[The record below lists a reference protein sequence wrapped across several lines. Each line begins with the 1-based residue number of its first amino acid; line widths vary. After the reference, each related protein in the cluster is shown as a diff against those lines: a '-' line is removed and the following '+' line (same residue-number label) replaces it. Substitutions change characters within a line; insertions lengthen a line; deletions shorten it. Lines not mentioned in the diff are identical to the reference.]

1 VPTPVLAILGCGR
14 IARRHARAARRLGR
28 RVALA
33 FASRDPARARAYA
46 REFGAVAAFGT
57 YQDAVRDPRVAGVI
71 ICTPHDRHLPD
82 ALLALAHD
90 RHVLIEKPIARTLD
104 EADQMIEA
112 ARAAGRILMVA
123 ENFRYMPAYRQVRAF
138 IDQGALGD
146 LRELHVA
153 ARGFRRHAGWRL
165 SREAMGG
172 GALID
177 GGIHYVDNLRYWG
190 GRVHRVFAL
199 SPPKTIAT
207 MEGEDAIGVL
217 AELEG
222 GAVGVLVNS
231 LGTPGIPRAQW
242 SMACGSGGACFA
254 GNRGR
259 VVVLRGSGRTRVRL
273 FLRDHRGHQA
283 MLAEF
288 LGAITTGAAP
298 EMDGLEGRRDLS
310 VVLAVYRSIAEGRP
324 VDVEA

>member
-1 VPTPVLAILGCGR
+1 VPPPVLAILGCGR
-14 IARRHARAARRLGR
+14 IARRHARAARRLR
-28 RVALA
+28 RQVSLA
-33 FASRDPARARAYA
+33 FASREPARARAYA
-46 REFGAVAAFGT
+46 REFGAVAAFGA
-57 YQDAVRDPRVAGVI
+57 YEDAVRDPRVAGVI

-82 ALLALAHD
+82 ALLALAHG
-90 RHVLIEKPIARTLD
+90 RHVLMEKPIARTLD
-104 EADQMIEA
+104 EADRMIDA
-112 ARAAGRILMVA
+112 ARAAGCTLMVA

-138 IDQGALGD
+138 IEQGALGE
-146 LRELHVA
+146 LREVHVA

-199 SPPKTIAT
+199 APPKTIAV

-217 AELEG
+217 AELAG

-231 LGTPGIPRAQW
+231 LGTPGVPRVQW

-254 GNRGR
+254 ENRGR
-259 VVVLRGSGRTRVRL
+259 LVVLRGNGRTRVRV
-273 FLRDHRGHQA
+273 FLRDHRGHEA
-283 MLAEF
+283 MLWEF
-288 LGAITTGAAP
+288 LRAITTGAPP
-298 EMDGLEGRRDLS
+298 EMNGLEGRRDLA
-310 VVLAVYRSIAEGRP
+310 VVLAVYRSIVERGP
-324 VDVEA
+324 IDVES